1 MKKEAEHKEKGR
13 NQEEEG
19 SNSVYDLGEFGL
31 EYEFFITED
40 SRVKENISNRVR
52 PREPIK
58 REENRDQSKTFFLPD
73 FFSNED

>member
-13 NQEEEG
+13 NQEDEISSSG
-19 SNSVYDLGEFGL
+19 SDLGEFGL

-40 SRVKENISNRVR
+40 SRVKDNISHQMR
-52 PREPIK
+52 PREPVK

-73 FFSNED
+73 FFSDED

>member
-1 MKKEAEHKEKGR
+1 MKKEAERKEKGR
-13 NQEEEG
+13 NQEDEI
-19 SNSVYDLGEFGL
+19 SNSGSDLGEFGL

-40 SRVKENISNRVR
+40 SRVKENISNTMR

-73 FFSNED
+73 FFSDED